1 MAENLQ
7 GNVLYVSNLGHM
19 AFINT
24 AIRSL
29 VCKFLNY
36 CALKHISN
44 GEKQV
49 VIFAFDFI
57 GHQINLK
64 GFYER
69 QELLTTFKYL
79 KEQHLINGLAAD
91 IGANIG
97 NHSLFFRNYYP
108 QVFSFEPN
116 PRTYKVL
123 SLNAELSQD
132 ITCFNIGL
140 SDSKRTAFLNVN
152 AGNVGG
158 SHLSSD
164 ATYRASTQQEIKL
177 DTLDNI
183 SDSFGGRL
191 GLLKIDV
198 EGHEL
203 AVLKGGT
210 ALLKRDKPIVLFE
223 QQVENFVD
231 GESPVYEYLKSV
243 GYTKFSTVKQTS
255 GISLNMPKPLKK
267 LVSTLFKLIFGLSY
281 QVEVL
286 NDLPVDSY
294 PFIIALQE

>member
-24 AIRSL
+24 VIRSL

-64 GFYER
+64 GLYER

-97 NHSLFFRNYYP
+97 NHSLFLRNYYP

-123 SLNAELSQD
+123 SLNE
-132 ITCFNIGL
+132 IG
-140 SDSKRTAFLNVN
+140 
-152 AGNVGG
+152 
-158 SHLSSD
+158 
-164 ATYRASTQQEIKL
+164 RAH
-177 DTLDNI
+177 
-183 SDSFGGRL
+183 
-191 GLLKIDV
+191 V
-198 EGHEL
+198 
-203 AVLKGGT
+203 
-210 ALLKRDKPIVLFE
+210 
-223 QQVENFVD
+223 
-231 GESPVYEYLKSV
+231 
-243 GYTKFSTVKQTS
+243 
-255 GISLNMPKPLKK
+255 
-267 LVSTLFKLIFGLSY
+267 
-281 QVEVL
+281 
-286 NDLPVDSY
+286 
-294 PFIIALQE
+294 